1 VLVADYTRALVGIE
15 QYDARQEEVERY
27 AEELGLYDKET
38 GLQYTPKDSEAKFI
52 AKNLPIMLDGE
63 ATGDEEVS
71 GFRDLERVDTNS
83 ARGGCV
89 SSSPRGSR

>member
-1 VLVADYTRALVGIE
+1 LLDIDEYKPRDV
-15 QYDARQEEVERY
+15 EVERY
-27 AEELGLYDKET
+27 AEEISLYDKET
-38 GLQYTPKDSEAKFI
+38 GLQYSPKDKESKFI
-52 AKNLPIMLDGE
+52 AQHMPVMLDGE

-89 SSSPRGSR
+89 SWPPKGSR